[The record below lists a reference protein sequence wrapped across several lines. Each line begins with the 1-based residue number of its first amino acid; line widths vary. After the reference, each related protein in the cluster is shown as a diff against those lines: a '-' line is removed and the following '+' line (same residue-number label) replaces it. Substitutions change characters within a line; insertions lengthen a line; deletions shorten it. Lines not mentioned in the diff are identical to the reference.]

1 MIQNDPVLGL
11 IGEEQYRRQSIVS
24 LNKDVCPDNISQSLT
39 VFKRKR
45 RNDLCM
51 SYQSIISV
59 SACLTGQVIMSE
71 CIVSASR
78 DAVSPALKHRDVT
91 PADALHCECF
101 TEPAH
106 E

>member
-1 MIQNDPVLGL
+1 MSALTTF
-11 IGEEQYRRQSIVS
+11 
-24 LNKDVCPDNISQSLT
+24 PDRLQF
-39 VFKRKR
+39 FKRKR

-71 CIVSASR
+71 RHLCSMSAPR

-91 PADALHCECF
+91 PADALHCEYF